1 MVTELQSRDLTV
13 SSPRDTAV
21 VEELDVYFLADSIS
35 SEFHADAD
43 FLDADIYLLRPL
55 NELDSTGR
63 GYQHYF
69 KSFRELSHL
78 TAASRLSR
86 LPELEAGIALSYH
99 ELFDVFLGDSV
110 LNFSQLDGSLSKK
123 PGENSLHTIL
133 TGKELSYKSLET
145 DRLYAEILDSA
156 GSIVAEL
163 RADSLSLLSG
173 PEYRLR
179 LEADAGDR
187 QVRARLS
194 VDDFGE
200 RDVYLIEVAGRADSN
215 RIALDIPDRRLI
227 LNGFTWQLEHPELLS
242 IDLATNILLPEL
254 RMYRDSAYLHLSA
267 MIREPFIS
275 YVADLNQVELSS
287 LVRSDL
293 LRGKPQGN
301 FSGAIAFRTDRNTGK
316 EINTDLWISDIS
328 YSGQDYNPIRLDGTF
343 STKSNKGYL
352 FDLHARTDSL
362 DIQLSGQN
370 DGTGEIEMNGAF
382 EHFPL
387 VLFEPFAE
395 NHISEAEGSL
405 SGDFDLSSRRGHER
419 FTGQV
424 FFHGAKLKVNLLNS
438 VFRIPDQ
445 GIHFTEKKA
454 VFEKFQILDTL
465 GRPLQVDGY
474 IEYLPGVP
482 PVADLRITSSELQI
496 MSRER
501 RQMVPFTGNV
511 FVDTRISVEGPFT
524 GPDISGNIRLSQG
537 SEIFYQHM
545 EDLKMTETER
555 IVNFV
560 GYAPGE
566 AVEKSPPLSGQG
578 RVGRSSIATVIEI
591 DPRTRINFT
600 LAKRMFTIY
609 LDVKGGGNLQYKL
622 ENEQMALSG
631 KYEIGE
637 GTTFLKLVGWPDKSF
652 DLVEGGFI
660 RWDGLAENP
669 ELGIEAE
676 SKVSTSYVN
685 PIDGKNRDIDFFV
698 MLRLTGY
705 LEELDVIFTIR
716 TPDQYVMSI
725 INTLS
730 PDEQMRQ
737 ALSILLFEAIDL
749 PGISSSTNYMAAQVN
764 QILSSQL
771 NQFTQSAIK
780 GVDISFG
787 LDTYDQSYQDGSNET
802 TTSLSYEV
810 SKKFLNNRAQIEFSG
825 RLKDANE
832 TTTTDHSLNNLSFEY
847 TLDSAATKYLKIYNE
862 HTYDDVFEGEVIKT
876 GVGFTYRKRY
886 KTLKDIWRRKQ

>member
-1 MVTELQSRDLTV
+1 
-13 SSPRDTAV
+13 
-21 VEELDVYFLADSIS
+21 
-35 SEFHADAD
+35 
-43 FLDADIYLLRPL
+43 
-55 NELDSTGR
+55 
-63 GYQHYF
+63 
-69 KSFRELSHL
+69 
-78 TAASRLSR
+78 
-86 LPELEAGIALSYH
+86 
-99 ELFDVFLGDSV
+99 
-110 LNFSQLDGSLSKK
+110 
-123 PGENSLHTIL
+123 
-133 TGKELSYKSLET
+133 
-145 DRLYAEILDSA
+145 
-156 GSIVAEL
+156 
-163 RADSLSLLSG
+163 
-173 PEYRLR
+173 
-179 LEADAGDR
+179 
-187 QVRARLS
+187 
-194 VDDFGE
+194 
-200 RDVYLIEVAGRADSN
+200 
-215 RIALDIPDRRLI
+215 
-227 LNGFTWQLEHPELLS
+227 
-242 IDLATNILLPEL
+242 
-254 RMYRDSAYLHLSA
+254 
-267 MIREPFIS
+267 
-275 YVADLNQVELSS
+275 
-287 LVRSDL
+287 
-293 LRGKPQGN
+293 
-301 FSGAIAFRTDRNTGK
+301 
-316 EINTDLWISDIS
+316 
-328 YSGQDYNPIRLDGTF
+328 
-343 STKSNKGYL
+343 
-352 FDLHARTDSL
+352 
-362 DIQLSGQN
+362 
-370 DGTGEIEMNGAF
+370 
-382 EHFPL
+382 
-387 VLFEPFAE
+387 
-395 NHISEAEGSL
+395 
-405 SGDFDLSSRRGHER
+405 
-419 FTGQV
+419 
-424 FFHGAKLKVNLLNS
+424 
-438 VFRIPDQ
+438 
-445 GIHFTEKKA
+445 
-454 VFEKFQILDTL
+454 
-465 GRPLQVDGY
+465 
-474 IEYLPGVP
+474 
-482 PVADLRITSSELQI
+482 
-496 MSRER
+496 
-501 RQMVPFTGNV
+501 MVPFTGNV